1 MTIPKDVGLDDVH
14 ASPFCRRDEVGP
26 HLGVGSK
33 TESGLEKEEAE
44 EEQQHEQQKGGWR
57 AYGGD
62 AARVVNGGGDEEL
75 ALAVDD
81 EGAVVEGDI
90 ARDCNR
96 EEEEEEKGKRED
108 EEASVLGHGSKCN
121 SSCGRPSAEFI
132 ETPGGGRKAGEE
144 RA

>member
-1 MTIPKDVGLDDVH
+1 M
-14 ASPFCRRDEVGP
+14 
-26 HLGVGSK
+26 
-33 TESGLEKEEAE
+33 
-44 EEQQHEQQKGGWR
+44 
-57 AYGGD
+57 
-62 AARVVNGGGDEEL
+62 NGGGDEEL

-81 EGAVVEGDI
+81 EGTVVEGDI

-108 EEASVLGHGSKCN
+108 EEASVLGHGCKCN

-132 ETPGGGRKAGEE
+132 ERQGGGRKAGEE